1 MMRQNHKVKA
11 TTAIIA
17 TFAVPLAAVGGAA
30 SICVSVGL
38 FISLLVRDGVSP
50 NWLNMFTIV
59 GAAAAGVAL
68 IRGGRTRTL
77 ALGSAALI
85 LAVLPAALGWIWL
98 LYVPSA
104 ICAAGALR
112 KSVRLG
118 KGTTAR

>member
-1 MMRQNHKVKA
+1 MRLIPSQLKPA
-11 TTAIIA
+11 APRTAHA
-17 TFAVPLAAVGGAA
+17 WMAPVGGAA

-38 FISLLVRDGVSP
+38 FVSLLVRDGASP

-59 GAAAAGVAL
+59 GASAAGVAL

-85 LAVLPAALGWIWL
+85 LAVLPAAFGWVWL

-104 ICAAGALR
+104 ICAAGALW

-118 KGTTAR
+118 EGTTAR